1 MRRRY
6 PGHIAKAERQLREYL
21 TRVDVVVEARDARIG
36 ATTAH
41 PSLEEWVGARPRVCL
56 SSPDLGR
63 FPRFAGATGYEV
75 TLRPGDCLFLPRMW
89 WHEIDSLS
97 ESLSLVRRALDLG
110 RSVMTIRELLL
121 MTTR

>member
-1 MRRRY
+1 MVLLD
-6 PGHIAKAERQLREYL
+6 PL
-21 TRVDVVVEARDARIG
+21 EARNLSVHPIG
-36 ATTAH
+36 H
-41 PSLEEWVGARPRVCL
+41 PLDMRPRVCL

-110 RSVMTIRELLL
+110 PFSNADPRVITDD
-121 MTTR
+121 